1 MSKLVLP
8 RTDKDGNYYI
18 SYSQFSKWKR
28 SKRDYIR
35 KYFFGEPDD
44 NPALQKYGDFG
55 HKVGESYE
63 NHDFSAWEKDEA
75 EFLLSLPHYD
85 EFEKE
90 IKLQMD
96 GFYVLGYID
105 TNTAPEDGY
114 VKKLADYKTGEI
126 HKRKSEYEADDYKQV
141 HIYAAALQQEFGKLP
156 DEGHVV
162 LIGRA
167 GNAFAGEEL
176 TLVKDAAI
184 IEKEIN
190 QDIIDTTLKFVQE
203 TAEEISRYY
212 QAYLELV
219 GENE

>member
-8 RTDKDGNYYI
+8 RTDEDGNYYI
-18 SYSQFSKWKR
+18 SYSQLSKWKR

-63 NHDFSAWEKDEA
+63 NNDFSVWETDEA
-75 EFLLSLPHYD
+75 KFLKSLPHYD
-85 EFEKE
+85 EYEKE

-105 TNTAPEDGY
+105 TNTNPEGGY
-114 VKKLADYKTGEI
+114 VQKIADYKTGEI
-126 HKRKSEYEADDYKQV
+126 HKRKAEYESEDYKQLY
-141 HIYAAALQQEFGKLP
+141 IYAAALQQEFGQLP
-156 DEGHVV
+156 DEAHVV
-162 LIGRA
+162 LVGRA
-167 GNAFAGEEL
+167 GNAFAGEQL

-184 IEKEIN
+184 IEKDIN
-190 QDIIDTTLKFVQE
+190 QDIIDSTLKFVQE

-212 QAYLELV
+212 QAYLELT
-219 GENE
+219 GKNE